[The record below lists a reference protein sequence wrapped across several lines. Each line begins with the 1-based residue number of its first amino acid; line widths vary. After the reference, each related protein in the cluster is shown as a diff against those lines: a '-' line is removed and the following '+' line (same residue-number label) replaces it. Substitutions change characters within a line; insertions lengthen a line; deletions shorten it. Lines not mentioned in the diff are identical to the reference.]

1 MWEKDFPHAPCHPLL
16 CRIGQFFFLHKL
28 PGNSLAAAKRFHA
41 VYSHP
46 METNTPADWLA
57 EGRRVLREAAG
68 ALTSLADHLQ
78 EDSWRQAVSLLLNA
92 QGRIVVSGMGKSGLV
107 GRKLAATLSSTG
119 TPALFLHPGEAV
131 HGDLGVV
138 QPGDIVIALSYS
150 GETDELLAILPSFTR
165 LNIPILALT
174 GQPASTLGQASATVL
189 SVHVDREAC
198 PIKLAPTTSTTAM
211 IALGDALAVS
221 VMVARQ
227 FTPENYALF
236 HPAGT
241 LGRRLTLRVGDLMRT
256 GEAVAI
262 VPETASVL
270 DTMFAIT
277 RAHAGAAIVTDD
289 IGQVSGLLTDG
300 DIRRYLLRDQSGL
313 SHPVSL
319 VMNAHPGILTSDLLA
334 VDGLRR
340 LGEFHPQ
347 ADSRAGEAPVVDAG
361 GRPVGMLMLKDLV
374 KAGIV

>member
-1 MWEKDFPHAPCHPLL
+1 
-16 CRIGQFFFLHKL
+16 
-28 PGNSLAAAKRFHA
+28 
-41 VYSHP
+41 

-57 EGRRVLREAAG
+57 EAQRVLREAAH
-68 ALTSLADHLQ
+68 ALHSLADGLK
-78 EDSWRQAVSLLLNA
+78 EDMWRQAVELLLHA
-92 QGRIVVSGMGKSGLV
+92 PGRIVVTGMGKSGAV
-107 GRKLAATLSSTG
+107 GRKIAGTLSSTG

-138 QPGDIVIALSYS
+138 QPGDVIVALSYS
-150 GETDELLAILPSFTR
+150 GETDEVLAILPAFAR
-165 LNIPILALT
+165 LSTPILAIT
-174 GQPASTLGQASATVL
+174 NQPESTLGRAARLVL
-189 SVHVDREAC
+189 PVHVDREAC
-198 PIKLAPTTSTTAM
+198 PMNLAPTTSTTAM

-227 FTPENYALF
+227 FTPEDYAQF

-241 LGRRLTLRVGDLMRT
+241 LGRRLTLRVADLMRT
-256 GEAVAI
+256 DEAIAI

-300 DIRRYLLRDQSGL
+300 DIRRHLLRDQSGL
-313 SHPVSL
+313 SSPVSL
-319 VMNAHPGILTSDLLA
+319 VMNAHPGTLAPDLLA

-347 ADSRAGEAPVVDAG
+347 PGSRAGEAPVVDTG

>member
-1 MWEKDFPHAPCHPLL
+1 
-16 CRIGQFFFLHKL
+16 
-28 PGNSLAAAKRFHA
+28 
-41 VYSHP
+41 
-46 METNTPADWLA
+46 MEPNTPADWLA
-57 EGRRVLREAAG
+57 EARRVLREAAQ
-68 ALTSLADHLQ
+68 ALNFLADDLQ
-78 EDSWRQAVSLLLNA
+78 EDTWRQATELLLHA
-92 QGRIVVSGMGKSGLV
+92 QGRIVVTGMGKSGVV
-107 GRKLAATLSSTG
+107 GRKIASTLSSTG

-138 QPGDIVIALSYS
+138 QPGDVVVALSYS
-150 GETDELLAILPSFTR
+150 GETDEVLAILPAFAR
-165 LNIPILALT
+165 LHTPLLALT
-174 GQPASTLGQASATVL
+174 NRPESTLGRAAHLVL
-189 SVHVDREAC
+189 PIHVDREAC
-198 PIKLAPTTSTTAM
+198 PMNLAPTTSTTAM

-221 VMVARQ
+221 VMVARR
-227 FTPENYALF
+227 FTPEDYAQY

-241 LGRRLTLRVGDLMRT
+241 LGRRLTLRVADLMRT
-256 GEAVAI
+256 GEAIAV

-300 DIRRYLLRDQSGL
+300 DIRRHLLRDQAGL
-313 SHPVSL
+313 SSPVSL
-319 VMNAHPGILTSDLLA
+319 VMNAQPGTLPPGLLA

-347 ADSRAGEAPVVDAG
+347 PGSRAGEAPVVDTG

>member
-1 MWEKDFPHAPCHPLL
+1 
-16 CRIGQFFFLHKL
+16 
-28 PGNSLAAAKRFHA
+28 
-41 VYSHP
+41 
-46 METNTPADWLA
+46 MEQSTPADWLA
-57 EGRRVLREAAG
+57 EARRVLREAAH
-68 ALTSLADHLQ
+68 ALNFLADGLE
-78 EDSWRQAVSLLLNA
+78 EDAWRHATELLLRA
-92 QGRIVVSGMGKSGLV
+92 PGRVVVSGMGKSGAV
-107 GRKLAATLSSTG
+107 GRKIAGTLSSTG

-138 QPGDIVIALSYS
+138 RPGDIVVALSYS
-150 GETDELLAILPSFTR
+150 GETDELLAILPAFAR
-165 LNIPILALT
+165 LAIPLLAIT
-174 GQPASTLGQASATVL
+174 NQPASTLGRASTVVL
-189 SVHVDREAC
+189 PLHVDREAC
-198 PIKLAPTTSTTAM
+198 PMNLAPTTSTTAM

-227 FTPENYALF
+227 FTPEDYAQY

-241 LGRRLTLRVGDLMRT
+241 LGRRLTLRVADLMRT
-256 GEAVAI
+256 GEALAV

-300 DIRRYLLRDQSGL
+300 DIRRYLLRDQAGL
-313 SHPVSL
+313 SSPVSL
-319 VMNAHPGILTSDLLA
+319 VMNSRPGTLSPSLLA

-347 ADSRAGEAPVVDAG
+347 PGSRAGEAPVVDAG

>member
-1 MWEKDFPHAPCHPLL
+1 
-16 CRIGQFFFLHKL
+16 
-28 PGNSLAAAKRFHA
+28 
-41 VYSHP
+41 
-46 METNTPADWLA
+46 METNTPADWLT
-57 EGRRVLREAAG
+57 EGRRVLREAAL
-68 ALTSLADHLQ
+68 ALNFLADGLD
-78 EDSWRQAVSLLLNA
+78 EDMWRQAVELLLQA
-92 QGRIVVSGMGKSGLV
+92 PGRVIVTGMGKSGAV
-107 GRKLAATLSSTG
+107 GRKIAGTLSSTG

-138 QPGDIVIALSYS
+138 QTGDVVVALSYS
-150 GETDELLAILPSFTR
+150 GETDEVLAILPAFAR
-165 LNIPILALT
+165 LSTPILAVT
-174 GQPASTLGQASATVL
+174 NRPESTLGRAAQLVL
-189 SVHVDREAC
+189 SLHVDREAC
-198 PIKLAPTTSTTAM
+198 PMNLAPTTSTTAM

-221 VMVARQ
+221 VMVARR
-227 FTPENYALF
+227 FTPEDYAQF

-241 LGRRLTLRVGDLMRT
+241 LGRRLTLRVADLMRS

-300 DIRRYLLRDQSGL
+300 DIRRFLLRDQAGL
-313 SHPVSL
+313 SSPVSQ
-319 VMNAHPGILTSDLLA
+319 VMNAHPGTLSPDLLA
-334 VDGLRR
+334 VDGLR
-340 LGEFHPQ
+340 LLDKFHPQ
-347 ADSRAGEAPVVDAG
+347 PGSRAGEAPVVDTG